1 MKRRACVDQIRQ
13 LLALLTGLLWGAIP
27 LTGLYAFIACVPA
40 PLHALKPQSFMMR
53 RGCQFKAPNCNVLP
67 AQGSGSQRRPSPVL
81 DYVATVRPASCCPLA
96 CCVPAIINA
105 AHVWCNMRRLDLEE
119 FGGSTIVNNEG
130 FAPAVAT
137 FMLAWIGTYT
147 MLHS

>member
-1 MKRRACVDQIRQ
+1 MQCNPKCAVLSSLLAGAGQWQPTPAQSYTGSPCNSAT
-13 LLALLTGLLWGAIP
+13 LALL
-27 LTGLYAFIACVPA
+27 IASMLCVC
-40 PLHALKPQSFMMR
+40 HRHQ
-53 RGCQFKAPNCNVLP
+53 
-67 AQGSGSQRRPSPVL
+67 
-81 DYVATVRPASCCPLA
+81 
-96 CCVPAIINA
+96 A
-105 AHVWCNMRRLDLEE
+105 AHTCGNMRRLDLEE

>member
-1 MKRRACVDQIRQ
+1 
-13 LLALLTGLLWGAIP
+13 
-27 LTGLYAFIACVPA
+27 
-40 PLHALKPQSFMMR
+40 
-53 RGCQFKAPNCNVLP
+53 
-67 AQGSGSQRRPSPVL
+67 
-81 DYVATVRPASCCPLA
+81 
-96 CCVPAIINA
+96 
-105 AHVWCNMRRLDLEE
+105 MRRLDLEE